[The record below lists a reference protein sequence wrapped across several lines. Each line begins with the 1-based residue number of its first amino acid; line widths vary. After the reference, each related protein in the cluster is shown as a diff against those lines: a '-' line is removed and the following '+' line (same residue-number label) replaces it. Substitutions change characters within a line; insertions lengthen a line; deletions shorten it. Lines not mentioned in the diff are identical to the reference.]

1 MKERVFTACNQ
12 LTKQGVK
19 PTLVRVRNEL
29 GGGSFSTISPFFRQW
44 KEDRMTHPDPDSN
57 VIDLLNEIATI
68 NQKTTLLICKALNNH
83 YHNAKKN
90 QGEAQA
96 TLQMKIAKA
105 EVIINQLRMELEY
118 VYREKAVLEKMV
130 STQGKSRA
138 GKNGYALS
146 ING

>member
-19 PTLVRVRNEL
+19 PTLAQVRNAL

-44 KEDRMTHPDPDSN
+44 KEDRMTHPDPY
-57 VIDLLNEIATI
+57 VIDLPNEIAII

-130 STQGKSRA
+130 SKRGKSCA

>member
-1 MKERVFTACNQ
+1 
-12 LTKQGVK
+12 
-19 PTLVRVRNEL
+19 
-29 GGGSFSTISPFFRQW
+29 
-44 KEDRMTHPDPDSN
+44 

-68 NQKTTLLICKALNNH
+68 NQKTTLLICKAVNNH

-130 STQGKSRA
+130 STQEKSRA

>member
-44 KEDRMTHPDPDSN
+44 KEDRMTHPDPHA
-57 VIDLLNEIATI
+57 IDLLNEIATI
-68 NQKTTLLICKALNNH
+68 NQKTTLLIYKAVNNH

-90 QGEAQA
+90 QGESQA

-118 VYREKAVLEKMV
+118 VHREKAVLEKMV
-130 STQGKSRA
+130 MLYQSMNNQSKTKWAVIR
-138 GKNGYALS
+138 
-146 ING
+146 